1 MRTYP
6 GGDTVYCA
14 MLSIKSHT
22 SWSHYSKVFF
32 VKGKRGK
39 RASRFSSAVSG
50 RAPPERPKE
59 RQQQEESR
67 WWQREGWKRRARQ
80 RGGQQR
86 REQAIEKEKE
96 NLQNDSKE
104 TDTATQTHNFDAS
117 QFSGFFN
124 FPEFACCVL
133 FSEIHQKL
141 QFYKTV
147 NSWEFTLLASW

>member
-86 REQAIEKEKE
+86 REQASEKEKE
-96 NLQNDSKE
+96 NLHNDSKE

-117 QFSGFFN
+117 QFSGFWTFLNSLAVSCFPKFSRSWN
-124 FPEFACCVL
+124 FT
-133 FSEIHQKL
+133 KL
-141 QFYKTV
+141 WILD
-147 NSWEFTLLASW
+147 NSHF